1 MQIVLLFLKTYT
13 RLNQNEVKEPKT
25 KYFIWEHS
33 KSLIKK
39 GSWITNFALY
49 SKCTFRKYFNKL
61 QSLKKK
67 KKPKSLQLIA
77 WIQFPGNNASERNK
91 QKPVVLL
98 NCRDS

>member
-39 GSWITNFALY
+39 GSWITNFDLY

-67 KKPKSLQLIA
+67 KNPHHSSLL
-77 WIQFPGNNASERNK
+77 PGYSFQVTMQVKETNRN
-91 QKPVVLL
+91 Q
-98 NCRDS
+98 